1 MKNISVKNDFL
12 DHKLR
17 WDLLPLEE
25 VEDIVK
31 VFTAGAN
38 KYGDNT
44 WQHLENG
51 YQRYKGA
58 MLRHLVEYEKG
69 NEIDEETGCRHLAQV
84 AWNAISMLYLSKRKE
99 IKKPEPTDILKDY
112 VPYSNSNLNSSGY
125 NADSSITFTTASTIE
140 GKISKLD
147 ERIKER
153 IDNCNKMLDELVE
166 SKPNKEV
173 YNDCKSDIAIEES
186 IVDHNK
192 GSKLN
197 LPIKDED
204 GILED
209 FLIEMN
215 NHLKKETEGKCNIS
229 WGRSKNGEYCS
240 DKLFSVS
247 INIVED
253 KYNSFTHKHY
263 TRLDEMSEIE
273 LNEIFPSQLKRD
285 VNHLIEIYK
294 HLK

>member
-38 KYGDNT
+38 KYGDNN
-44 WQHLENG
+44 WQHLEKG
-51 YQRYKGA
+51 YQRYKAA
-58 MLRHLVEYEKG
+58 MFRHLLEYEKG

-84 AWNAISMLYLSKRKE
+84 AWNAIAMLYLSKRKE

-112 VPYSNSNLNSSGY
+112 VPYSNSNLNSRDY

-166 SKPNKEV
+166 SKLNKEV
-173 YNDCKSDIAIEES
+173 YNDCKSD
-186 IVDHNK
+186 HR
-192 GSKLN
+192 
-197 LPIKDED
+197 
-204 GILED
+204 
-209 FLIEMN
+209 
-215 NHLKKETEGKCNIS
+215 NI
-229 WGRSKNGEYCS
+229 
-240 DKLFSVS
+240 
-247 INIVED
+247 
-253 KYNSFTHKHY
+253 
-263 TRLDEMSEIE
+263 
-273 LNEIFPSQLKRD
+273 
-285 VNHLIEIYK
+285 
-294 HLK
+294 